1 MNEGGWGV
9 LEIVVVLILVIAVLD
24 RLSGNPVL
32 TNQNNTTSKTTT
44 TEPKKV
50 ACDKVAIR
58 NPKSLE
64 KIVITSQ
71 GVSVAGSVTSCATIP
86 VDPDTFIVS
95 VVDAQGSVIA
105 SPQEMYLSGVVGGW
119 SFNHFAVFDTRPKA
133 GNGYIIITRI
143 ASSGIQVADGGA
155 RLPIRFVNQ

>member
-1 MNEGGWGV
+1 MNEGGWSV
-9 LEIVVVLILVIAVLD
+9 LEIIIVLILVIAILD

-32 TNQNNTTSKTTT
+32 TNPSNSNTTT

-50 ACDKVAIR
+50 VCDKITIR

-71 GVSVAGSVTSCATIP
+71 GVSVAGSVTSCATTP

-95 VVDAQGSVIA
+95 VVDAQGSVTA
-105 SPQEMYLSGVVGGW
+105 SPQEMYLSGVAGGW
-119 SFNHFAVFDTRPKA
+119 SFNHFAVFDVKPKV
-133 GNGYIIITRI
+133 GTGYIIITRVTS
-143 ASSGIQVADGGA
+143 AGVQVSDGGA
-155 RLPIRFVNQ
+155 RLPVRFVNQ